1 MEECLPISC
10 TSDCSVTSKQG
21 DDAIGAEQPSTNVT
35 RSIGVPR
42 ETTIHAT
49 FFAGADVI
57 RADLY
62 PRKTQIAA

>member
-1 MEECLPISC
+1 MEECLPIGC

-21 DDAIGAEQPSTNVT
+21 DDAIGAEQPSTNVA
-35 RSIGVPR
+35 RSTDVLR

-49 FFAGADVI
+49 FFAGADVV

-62 PRKTQIAA
+62 PWKTQIAA